1 MEQWNCGGGGGETK
15 VLWCGGG
22 GGGGGGENDRNEV
35 YSLCKCEALDLLSV

>member
-1 MEQWNCGGGGGETK
+1 VVEQWNCGGGGGESK

-22 GGGGGGENDRNEV
+22 GGGGENNRNEV